1 MKKAKP
7 FTYKPIT
14 PIIPQSSKNLKYD
27 NGLDI
32 KPIVN
37 PAHQSMYL
45 KEENKFQQF
54 IYLSDKDIEK
64 LGNFY
69 VEDFFV
75 DVKKK
80 RGEIWLFIN
89 DIYLVLSD
97 LNIKIIEELQKKKLD
112 FCFFKEDKT
121 FITAF
126 RLA

>member
-1 MKKAKP
+1 MKKTKK
-7 FTYKPIT
+7 FTYKPVKT
-14 PIIPQSSKNLKYD
+14 IIPQSSKNLKYD

-45 KEENKFQQF
+45 KENNKFQQF
-54 IYLSDKDIEK
+54 IYLSDSDIEK
-64 LGNFY
+64 LGDLY

-75 DVKKK
+75 DIKKK
-80 RGEIWLFIN
+80 RGEIWLFVN
-89 DIYLVLSD
+89 DLYLVLSD
-97 LNIKIIEELQKKKLD
+97 LNTKIIEELQMKRLD